1 MEWGDDESRIKEE
14 ISMCLVFE
22 KDHYCM
28 GAGERK
34 KSQVC
39 VWCPNFIKY
48 RKKRRTIKMET
59 TAIEASLARQEEQI
73 KGLARRMDNL
83 EKLTESVNKLAI
95 SVERLTAQQAT
106 TDSQIETLTGDV
118 NDLKAKPAK
127 RWDTVIAAIISAL
140 IGAGITLLI
149 KG

>member
-1 MEWGDDESRIKEE
+1 MAMDTQE
-14 ISMCLVFE
+14 I
-22 KDHYCM
+22 
-28 GAGERK
+28 GA
-34 KSQVC
+34 
-39 VWCPNFIKY
+39 
-48 RKKRRTIKMET
+48 
-59 TAIEASLARQEEQI
+59 ALARQEEQI

-95 SVERLTAQQAT
+95 SVERLTAQQAA
-106 TDSQIETLTGDV
+106 TDTQIETLTGDV
-118 NDLKAKPAK
+118 NEIKAKPAK